1 MVFCRS
7 VDKIRLRRSL
17 ITILT
22 IVAVDAATEV
32 SKSVISLLRFP
43 TNKCTIRTKGPKSEF
58 AWTGNIQIVEKARV
72 QFKAYREEI
81 HLLASV
87 KENFPRRMW
96 STWKTSN
103 IASPSLLLLPGCW
116 KSPRRKQEPWR
127 FVVRLKKRSIARHRK
142 KYPQG
147 S

>member
-87 KENFPRRMW
+87 KENFPRRM
-96 STWKTSN
+96 
-103 IASPSLLLLPGCW
+103 
-116 KSPRRKQEPWR
+116 
-127 FVVRLKKRSIARHRK
+127 
-142 KYPQG
+142 
-147 S
+147 